1 MQINTNNEYIFNDQ
15 ITLLFN
21 YCVKIKENFIFLY
34 NYIKDFY
41 VSKNKY
47 NIISDEKYD
56 IENNI
61 TISDSFEY
69 KSKFYNMDES
79 VFYDKDESVFHDKD
93 ESIFHDKDESVF
105 HDKSQTVFHDKSQT
119 VFYDKDESEFYDIDE
134 SVFYDIGNALTEIY

>member
-47 NIISDEKYD
+47 NIISNEKYD

-79 VFYDKDESVFHDKD
+79 VFHDKDESVFHDKD
-93 ESIFHDKDESVF
+93 ESVFYDKDESVF
-105 HDKSQTVFHDKSQT
+105 QHKDET
-119 VFYDKDESEFYDIDE
+119 VFYDKDESKFYDIDE